1 MSLESMH
8 RKIADRPPLNFGT
21 IFSETI
27 ELFKKVWLQGF
38 VILLLGFATILPFYI
53 MIYIPMIAMGITD
66 PDMLRNEDPS
76 IMVIISM
83 SIIMPIVYIGVLTFA
98 MALNAAF
105 LRICRLKDL
114 NETGDGDYFYFFKQG
129 RLGKI
134 LMVSLIM
141 LGLSLVGMMTCGIA
155 LIYFVVP
162 MSLFPAFLAF
172 EEELSAMEV
181 VKASF
186 VLGNKNWL
194 VIFGL
199 IIIVSLIAELGVL
212 LCCVGILFT
221 AMLSKIPMYFM
232 FKHGVGFEEDAS
244 QF

>member
-1 MSLESMH
+1 MNLESIH
-8 RKIADRPPLNFGT
+8 RKIAERPPLIFGT

-38 VILLLGFATILPFYI
+38 ITLLLVFATILPFYV
-53 MIYIPMIAMGITD
+53 MVYIPMIAMGITD
-66 PDMLRNEDPS
+66 PDMLRNEDPPL
-76 IMVIISM
+76 MVVISL
-83 SIIMPIVYIGVLTFA
+83 SVIMPIVYIGVFAFA

-105 LRICRLKDL
+105 LRMCRQKNL
-114 NETGDGDYFYFFKQG
+114 NETGDGDYFYFFKHG

-134 LMVSLIM
+134 LVVSLVT
-141 LGLSLVGMMTCGIA
+141 LGLSVVGMMTCGIA

-162 MSLFPAFLAF
+162 ISLFPAFLAF
-172 EEELSAMEV
+172 REDLSAMEV

-186 VLGNKNWL
+186 ALGNKNWL

-221 AMLSKIPMYFM
+221 AMLSKVPTYFM
-232 FKHGVGFEEDAS
+232 FKHGVGFE
-244 QF
+244 

>member
-1 MSLESMH
+1 MGLEIIL

-38 VILLLGFATILPFYI
+38 VILLLGFATILPFYV
-53 MIYIPMIAMGITD
+53 MIYIPMIAMGVTD
-66 PDMLRNEDPS
+66 PDMLRNEDPP
-76 IMVIISM
+76 IMVVISM
-83 SIIMPIVYIGVLTFA
+83 SIIMPIVYMGVLTFI

-105 LRICRLKDL
+105 LRICRQKDQGR
-114 NETGDGDYFYFFKQG
+114 TGDGDYFYFFKQG
-129 RLGKI
+129 RLGKV
-134 LMVSLIM
+134 LVVSLVM
-141 LGLSLVGMMTCGIA
+141 LGLSLVGVMTCGIG
-155 LIYFVVP
+155 LLYFVVP

-172 EEELSAMEV
+172 KEELSAIEV

-186 VLGNKNWL
+186 ALGNKNWL

-199 IIIVSLIAELGVL
+199 IIIVSLIAELGIL

-221 AMLSKIPMYFM
+221 AMLSKVPMYFM
-232 FKHGVGFEEDAS
+232 YKYGVGFEDDE
-244 QF
+244 